1 MKPVIDILEEKVSLA
16 MVAAGGDAGCAAVVK
31 PSADSRFGDYQANGV
46 MGLAKKLKT
55 NPRKLAEEVVGKLD
69 VSDICESVEIA
80 GPGFINFRLKA
91 EYLAERLLEIN
102 ADQERL
108 GVDKAEKLKTV
119 VVDFSSPNI
128 AKQMHVGHL
137 RSTIIGDCI
146 CRMLEFEGHN
156 VIRQNHIGDWG
167 TQFGML
173 IAYMKYNV
181 DDIAIKDNHV
191 ILTNVVDL
199 TDLEDFYKKAKAT
212 FDEDP
217 DFESLARQEV
227 VKLHN
232 HDPDT
237 ISNWEMIV
245 DTSRSHYQA
254 IYDTLEVGL
263 HKENERGESFYN
275 DMLPGVVEDLK
286 ADGLAKKSYGAMCV
300 FPDGFTN
307 KEGEKLP
314 FIIQKTDGAYLYA
327 TTDLAAMRYRVDEL
341 GADEIIYVTD
351 ARQKLHFDMLF
362 AVSRTARWAKE
373 GTELVHVM
381 FGSVL
386 GQDGA
391 PLKTRQ
397 GETVKLKAL
406 LEEAVE
412 RARSVVEA
420 KNPDLS
426 DDEKANIAKAVG
438 IGAVKYAD
446 FSNNRTTDYVFSF
459 DKMLAMEG
467 NTAPYMQYAYARV
480 KSIKR
485 KASEKGVDY
494 AGELGGIKT
503 ANLSEPAEL
512 DLAKHLVRYG
522 EAIEAAAR
530 DCKPNYLTSYLYDLA
545 QKFSSFYN
553 ACPVLIAE
561 ADKRPTRVLL
571 CELTARTIGHGLS
584 ELLGIEVVEQM

>member
-1 MKPVIDILEEKVSLA
+1 MKPVIDILEDKVREA
-16 MVAAGGDAGCAAVVK
+16 MVAAGGDAGCAAIVK

-46 MGLAKKLKT
+46 MGLAKKMKT

-80 GPGFINFRLKA
+80 GPGFINFRIKA
-91 EYLAERLLEIN
+91 EYLAERLLEIY

-108 GVDKAEKLKTV
+108 GVEKAGKVKTV
-119 VVDFSSPNI
+119 VVDFSGPNI

-146 CRMLEFEGHN
+146 CRMLEFEGHK

-173 IAYMKYNV
+173 IAYLRKQSPQV
-181 DDIAIKDNHV
+181 LDDPGSVPIA
-191 ILTNVVDL
+191 
-199 TDLEDFYKKAKAT
+199 DLEQFYKNAKALC
-212 FDEDP
+212 DEDVN
-217 DFESLARQEV
+217 FNETSREEV
-227 VKLHN
+227 VGLHN
-232 HDPDT
+232 HNEDT
-237 ISNWEMIV
+237 LKIWGHIV
-245 DTSRSHYQA
+245 DESRNHYQP
-254 IYDTLEVGL
+254 IYDTLGVDL
-263 HKENERGESFYN
+263 HKENERGESFYAEK
-275 DMLPGVVEDLK
+275 LSGVVDDLK
-286 ADGLAKKSYGAMCV
+286 DAGLAKESDGAMCV

-307 KEGEKLP
+307 KEGDPLP
-314 FIIQKTDGAYLYA
+314 FIVQKSDGAFLYA

-341 GADEIIYVTD
+341 KADEIIYVTD
-351 ARQKLHFDMLF
+351 ARQKLHFDMMF
-362 AVSRTARWAKE
+362 AVSRMAGWAKE

-381 FGSVL
+381 FGTMM
-386 GQDGA
+386 GTDGK
-391 PLKTRQ
+391 PFKTRS
-397 GETVKLKAL
+397 GENVKLKEL

-412 RARSVVEA
+412 RARSVVET

-426 DDEKANIAKAVG
+426 DDEKESIAKAVG

-446 FSNNRTTDYVFSF
+446 FSNNRTTDYMFSF

-485 KASEKGVDY
+485 KADEKGIDY
-494 AGELGGIKT
+494 AGELSGIKT
-503 ANLSEPAEL
+503 VNLSEDAEL

-522 EAIEAAAR
+522 EAIEVAAR
-530 DCKPNYLTSYLYDLA
+530 ECKPNYLTSYLYDLA

-571 CELTARTIGHGLS
+571 CELTAKIIAHGLS